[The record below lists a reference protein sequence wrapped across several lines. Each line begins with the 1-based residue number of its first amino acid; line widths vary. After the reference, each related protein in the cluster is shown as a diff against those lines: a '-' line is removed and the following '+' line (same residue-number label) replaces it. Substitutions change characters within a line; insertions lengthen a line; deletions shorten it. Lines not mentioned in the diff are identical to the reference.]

1 MKTVYG
7 KLTGMIVLILA
18 ALLLLIPMRSGQE
31 DHLYAYPRNLRMNRG
46 DSYGITYTLDADRY
60 QKVSYTSV
68 DASVAT
74 VDSDGLITAVSPGS
88 TDIHL
93 DAAGGARTTVHVE
106 VVGTPA
112 TRLTLNTDSVTME
125 KGQVTGL
132 RAAFNDGADD
142 TRIEWHSRDDA
153 IASVDEIGRVTAVSG
168 GRTQVYAVAPS
179 GLSAAA
185 DIYVHVS
192 GDVMR
197 ITPEEL
203 TVGTGARLRMGA
215 AYLPED
221 ATEVITRWT
230 TSDPSIL
237 DVDGD
242 GMIRAVGVGQAVLS
256 AFTREGLTTSAV
268 IRVEQSAERFDIS
281 PTAVTI
287 DRGATLELEP
297 RFLNESGEVDTR
309 ASKHYIVWNS
319 SNPDVATVHEGRV
332 AAKNTGTTR
341 ITASAD
347 GMTAA
352 CDLRVQVLVRRVTL
366 DQHEVYLLRQDTVEP
381 IQLHTTIVPADP
393 DDPTIT
399 YETNND
405 MVAYVDET
413 GLVKMTG
420 GYGTAIITARASS
433 GAEDHFTVNVVTQLP
448 EEEAEPAGE
457 GTEEAPADEEEES
470 GNPFEG

>member
-68 DASVAT
+68 DESVAT

-179 GLSAAA
+179 GLSAA
-185 DIYVHVS
+185 
-192 GDVMR
+192 
-197 ITPEEL
+197 L
-203 TVGTGARLRMGA
+203 
-215 AYLPED
+215 
-221 ATEVITRWT
+221 
-230 TSDPSIL
+230 
-237 DVDGD
+237 
-242 GMIRAVGVGQAVLS
+242 
-256 AFTREGLTTSAV
+256 
-268 IRVEQSAERFDIS
+268 
-281 PTAVTI
+281 
-287 DRGATLELEP
+287 
-297 RFLNESGEVDTR
+297 TR
-309 ASKHYIVWNS
+309 A
-319 SNPDVATVHEGRV
+319 
-332 AAKNTGTTR
+332 
-341 ITASAD
+341 
-347 GMTAA
+347 
-352 CDLRVQVLVRRVTL
+352 L
-366 DQHEVYLLRQDTVEP
+366 
-381 IQLHTTIVPADP
+381 
-393 DDPTIT
+393 
-399 YETNND
+399 
-405 MVAYVDET
+405 
-413 GLVKMTG
+413 
-420 GYGTAIITARASS
+420 ASS
-433 GAEDHFTVNVVTQLP
+433 YGM
-448 EEEAEPAGE
+448 
-457 GTEEAPADEEEES
+457 S
-470 GNPFEG
+470 